1 MRRRIGRYGIARA
14 LTAIALVIT
23 LWLIWDKLRIV
34 VFVRMPWWGFLLMA
48 VLLFLAVDYIL
59 DRLFNRG

>member
-1 MRRRIGRYGIARA
+1 MRRRVGSA

-23 LWLIWDKLRIV
+23 LWLIWEKLRIV
-34 VFVRMPWWGFLLMA
+34 VFVHMPWWGFLLMA
-48 VLLFLAVDYIL
+48 VLLFLAVDYVL

>member
-1 MRRRIGRYGIARA
+1 MRRRVGSA

-23 LWLIWDKLRIV
+23 LWLIWQKLYIV
-34 VFVRMPWWGFLLMA
+34 VRVDMPWWGFLLMA

-59 DRLFNRG
+59 DRLFNRR

>member
-1 MRRRIGRYGIARA
+1 MRRRLGSA

-34 VFVRMPWWGFLLMA
+34 VFVRVPWWGFLLMA

-59 DRLFNRG
+59 DRLFSRD